1 MDYMVITDGADR
13 FYSLLHS
20 TAFGN
25 KTSFLSMLFK
35 LPLLGWHDSDCSES
49 RHISNLSP
57 QEINQRAY
65 LMLDFLGCSV

>member
-1 MDYMVITDGADR
+1 MDYMGITDGAD
-13 FYSLLHS
+13 FTLC

-35 LPLLGWHDSDCSES
+35 MPLLGWHDSDCSET

-57 QEINQRAY
+57 QELNQRAY
-65 LMLDFLGCSV
+65 LMIEFLGCSV